1 VFIKGFAPM
10 AENNHRS
17 EPTGGSVE
25 EFLQI
30 SPNILATFPAR
41 TPVALYEENPELNRT
56 VKVFDAETLL
66 SRLKKERVTELCD
79 AGNLFLARKEYT
91 VFARHL
97 SRNLGAL
104 LTEHDLDESEA
115 AAIFFMGIWD
125 KYQEFLDNPARME
138 YEALEQDMAVFC
150 EYLWADPARWLHF
163 FHALSRE
170 NSLAD
175 HGASSLFVGMAL
187 YLQMTKTPPANL
199 VLNKIAMGLL
209 VHDLGMSQ
217 MPKPVLEKDSPL
229 VYREKTKIKDHV
241 EVGLKMLNRLRVAD
255 EEILICMREHHERLD
270 GSGYPK
276 GMRSENLS
284 DMAKVCA
291 VADSFCA
298 MVARR
303 YHQQAQN
310 PLQAALILLESP
322 EKYDIG
328 CCQHL
333 LSFLIKA
340 SPQLQQV
347 FKDKAKVAGLRA
359 RARAWAKR

>member
-1 VFIKGFAPM
+1 M
-10 AENNHRS
+10 ADDDHRS
-17 EPTGGSVE
+17 GPADGSVE

-41 TPVALYEENPELNRT
+41 TPVSLYEEDPELNRT
-56 VKVFDAETLL
+56 VKIFNAETLL
-66 SRLKKERVTELCD
+66 SRAKKQRVTELCD
-79 AGNLFLARKEYT
+79 AGNLFLARNEYT

-104 LTEHDLDESEA
+104 LTEHDLDESDA
-115 AAIFFMGIWD
+115 AGVFFMGVRD
-125 KYQEFLDNPARME
+125 KYQEFLENPARTG

-150 EYLWADPARWLHF
+150 EYLWADPARWMHF

-170 NSLAD
+170 NGLAD
-175 HGASSLFVGMAL
+175 HGASSLFVGMAV
-187 YLQMTKTPPANL
+187 YLQMTKTPPAQL

-209 VHDLGMSQ
+209 IHDLGMSQ
-217 MPKPVLEKDSPL
+217 MPKPVLEKDTPL
-229 VYREKTKIKDHV
+229 VYREKAKIKDHV
-241 EVGLKMLNRLRVAD
+241 EVGLKMMHRLRVED
-255 EEILICMREHHERLD
+255 EAIIACMRDHHERLD

-276 GMRSENLS
+276 GIRGDALS
-284 DMAKVCA
+284 DLAKVCA
-291 VADSFCA
+291 VGDSFCA

-303 YHQQAQN
+303 YYQEAQN

-347 FKDKAKVAGLRA
+347 FQDKDKVAELRA
-359 RARAWAKR
+359 RARVWAKR